1 MNDKN
6 NSNNMSQNNIDRFNT
21 SFSTSSFE
29 WLESIAQAL
38 VVMVAILSFIFRIAT
53 VDGTSMLNTLHD
65 RDKVFILKWSY
76 TPKNGDVVVI
86 TRGDKFDKPLIKR
99 VIATEGQTLSI
110 DFDNNTVTVDGNVL
124 DEPYILEPMW
134 RRGDGVIPDVV
145 PKGHTFV
152 MGDNRNNSADSRY
165 KEIGVIPNEN
175 IVGKATHIIFPF
187 SRIGVIN

>member
-1 MNDKN
+1 MNDKI
-6 NSNNMSQNNIDRFNT
+6 NSNNMSNNIDRFNT

-53 VDGTSMLNTLHD
+53 VDGTSMLDTLHD
-65 RDKVFILKWSY
+65 RDKVFILKWNY

-86 TRGDKFDKPLIKR
+86 SRGTQFNKPIIKR
-99 VIATEGQTLSI
+99 VIATESQTLSI
-110 DFDNNTVTVDGNVL
+110 DFENNTVTVDGNIL

-134 RRGDGVIPDVV
+134 RKGDGIIPEVI

-165 KEIGVIPNEN
+165 REIGVIPNEN

>member
-6 NSNNMSQNNIDRFNT
+6 NFNNISPSNIDRFNT

-53 VDGTSMLNTLHD
+53 VDGTSMLDTLHD
-65 RDKVFILKWSY
+65 KDKVFILKWNY

-86 TRGDKFDKPLIKR
+86 ARGDNFDKPLIKR

-110 DFDNNTVTVDGNVL
+110 DIDKNIVTVNGNVL
-124 DEPYILEPMW
+124 DESYILEPMW
-134 RRGDGVIPDVV
+134 RKGDGVIPDVI

-165 KEIGVIPNEN
+165 KDIGVIPNEN

-187 SRIGVIN
+187 SRIGIIN

>member
-6 NSNNMSQNNIDRFNT
+6 NSSNMSQNNIDRFNT

-53 VDGTSMLNTLHD
+53 VDGTSMLDTLHD

-86 TRGDKFDKPLIKR
+86 TRGDKINKPLIKR

-110 DFDNNTVTVDGNVL
+110 DFDNNKVIVDGKVL

>member
-1 MNDKN
+1 MNDKI
-6 NSNNMSQNNIDRFNT
+6 NSNNMPNNIDRFST

-29 WLESIAQAL
+29 WVESIAQAL

-53 VDGTSMLNTLHD
+53 VDGTSMLDTLHD

-76 TPKNGDVVVI
+76 TPKNGDIVVI
-86 TRGDKFDKPLIKR
+86 TRGDQFNKPLIKR

-110 DFDNNTVTVDGNVL
+110 DFENNAVTVGGTKL
-124 DEPYILEPMW
+124 EEPYILEPMW
-134 RRGDGVIPDVV
+134 RKGDGVIPSVI
-145 PKGHTFV
+145 PEGHTFV

-175 IVGKATHIIFPF
+175 IVGKATHIIFPL
-187 SRIGVIN
+187 SRIGLIN